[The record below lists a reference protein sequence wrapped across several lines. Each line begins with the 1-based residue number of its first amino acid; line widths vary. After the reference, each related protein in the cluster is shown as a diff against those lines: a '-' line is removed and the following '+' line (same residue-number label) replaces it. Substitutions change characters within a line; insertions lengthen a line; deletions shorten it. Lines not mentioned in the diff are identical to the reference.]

1 MLSLKAST
9 LALCVV
15 ASVGIGAAGSAVVM
29 KMTSSATADATASL
43 SCAPATRP
51 AETFR
56 HADPVNTGRNKE
68 Y

>member
-9 LALCVV
+9 LALCVI
-15 ASVGIGAAGSAVVM
+15 ASAGIGAAGSAVVLN
-29 KMTSSATADATASL
+29 MTSSASADASASL
-43 SCAPATRP
+43 TCKPTARP

>member
-1 MLSLKAST
+1 MLNLKVST
-9 LALCVV
+9 LVIYLIVSAGV
-15 ASVGIGAAGSAVVM
+15 SAAGTTVFI
-29 KMTSSATADATASL
+29 KMNSTASADAAAVL
-43 SCAPATRP
+43 NCKPPARS

>member
-9 LALCVV
+9 LAMCVV
-15 ASVGIGAAGSAVVM
+15 ASVAIGAAGSMVVM
-29 KMTSSATADATASL
+29 KMTSSANADASASL
-43 SCAPATRP
+43 TCQPTTRP

>member
-9 LALCVV
+9 LALCVI
-15 ASVGIGAAGSAVVM
+15 ASAGIGAAGSAVVM
-29 KMTSSATADATASL
+29 TMTSSATASASL
-43 SCAPATRP
+43 TCQPTARP